1 MVALTQ
7 PKPKAFKYVREWNDE
22 FLELFPHRGDY
33 LYAEHPEPG
42 TRPEWKTESK
52 HLLSDRLIRQGACLY
67 GVRFGSL
74 TDYLMLDLDL
84 TSQYH
89 PRCDFLAIGRILE
102 VLELVG
108 LVECIAVQSSYRSG
122 IHLYFP
128 FENAQRSW
136 AIALVAQTLLQ
147 NAGFKVQPG
156 QLEIFP
162 NPKPYGEH
170 DLTLYNGHR
179 LPLQAGSYLLDKNW
193 EPIYSTDAAFVS
205 RWKLA
210 QARNDIDSQAI
221 EKTLKKAQRERY
233 FIRGRAQKFLNDL
246 NAEIEP
252 GWTGLGQTNHLLGKI
267 ACRARVFHHVV
278 HGGAPLASEQ
288 LADAIAQAA
297 RSLPGFSEF
306 CQHQHELELRAKE
319 YARAAEKRYYPYGSK
334 GTSSKLIE
342 DGITSTPTWNQQQAL
357 AARERI
363 RVAIA
368 SMLEQGTLPAQ
379 VTARF
384 KALKQYGIGSD
395 TLSKNRDLWDPRALQ
410 ALQALPQE
418 FLPENQKFDNLEAPE
433 SLQEEEFLP
442 SSANK
447 LVGAEV
453 SVASPFGPDTSA
465 PFYVGGSGGF
475 STGSGDAW
483 SPPDAATRKIIEGIH
498 QQLKETRLKQE
509 AENNQ
514 RRQSRFGFL
523 APPDNNVVIEQP
535 AKPEFIPESEYVLE
549 PEHAPETN
557 PVDYGS
563 LDLSDLIAQ
572 IQVHVKRLEWTRSQ
586 ADQFVADHFG
596 RKSRDHLTDD
606 ELLALLGKLQCL

>member
-1 MVALTQ
+1 MVALA
-7 PKPKAFKYVREWNDE
+7 PSKPKRFDYVREWNDE
-22 FLELFPHRGDY
+22 FLGIFPHRGDY

-52 HLLSDRLIRQGACLY
+52 HLLSDRLIRQGAYLY
-67 GVRFGSL
+67 GVRFGSQ
-74 TDYLMLDLDL
+74 TDYLMLDLDP
-84 TSQYH
+84 TSHYH
-89 PRCDFLAIGRILE
+89 PGCDPWSIGRILE
-102 VLELVG
+102 ALELVG
-108 LVECIAVQSSYRSG
+108 LVEYVAVQSSYRSG

-128 FENAQRSW
+128 FEKAQRSW
-136 AIALVAQTLLQ
+136 AITLVAQTLLE

-179 LPLQAGSYLLDKNW
+179 LPLQSGSYLLDKNW
-193 EPIYSTDAAFVS
+193 EPTYSTDAAFVS
-205 RWKLA
+205 RWKFA

-221 EKTLKKAQRERY
+221 EKTLKKTQRKQY
-233 FIRGRAQKFLNDL
+233 FVRGRAQKFLNDL

-278 HGGAPLASEQ
+278 YGGEPLTGEQ
-288 LADAIAQAA
+288 LADAIVQTA
-297 RSLPGFSEF
+297 RLLPGFSEF
-306 CQHQHELELRAKE
+306 CQHQHELELRTRE

-334 GTSSKLIE
+334 GTSNKLIA

-357 AARERI
+357 SARERI
-363 RVAIA
+363 RAAIA
-368 SMLEQGTLPAQ
+368 DMLNQGTLPAQ

-384 KALKQYGIGSD
+384 KALKHYGIGSD
-395 TLSKNRDLWDPRALQ
+395 TLSKNRDLWDPRKLQ
-410 ALQALPQE
+410 VSPQE
-418 FLPENQKFDNLEAPE
+418 FLPKEQNFNNPEATE

-442 SSANK
+442 KDANK
-447 LVGAEV
+447 LVRGEV
-453 SVASPFGPDTSA
+453 SVASSIGPDTSSA
-465 PFYVGGSGGF
+465 FYDGGSGGF
-475 STGSGDAW
+475 STGFNDAW
-483 SPPDAATRKIIEGIH
+483 KPPDAAAQKVIEGIH
-498 QQLKETRLKQE
+498 KQLKETRLKQE
-509 AENNQ
+509 SERNQ

-523 APPDNNVVIEQP
+523 SHLDNNVVIEQL
-535 AKPEFIPESEYVLE
+535 AEPEFIPEPEYVFE
-549 PEHAPETN
+549 RNHIPETS
-557 PVDYGS
+557 PVGYDS

-572 IQVHVKRLEWTRSQ
+572 IQVHVKRLEWTCSQ